1 MDEALKTRIKRG
13 KVFYDKYLTGKVIDI
28 GAGEDLVTTNAERFD
43 IEDGD
48 ANFITRYRSTES
60 YDTVHSSHCLEHMFN
75 PDQAIKEWW
84 ALIKPGGHLVIVVPD
99 EDLYEQ
105 GIWPSIFNN
114 DHKSTFRLHDNK
126 SWSPVSYNIKDLIS
140 ALPDSTIISIDLHN
154 DFYNY
159 SLLSKYPPKSHKNQF
174 FFLLKKLVRKIPLYG
189 KYLNIKIEDLLFKC
203 FKFPIDQTMRES
215 LAQIQVI
222 AIKSIK

>member
-174 FFLLKKLVRKIPLYG
+174 FFLLNKLVRNIPLYG
-189 KYLNIKIEDLLFKC
+189 KYLNIKIED
-203 FKFPIDQTMRES
+203 
-215 LAQIQVI
+215 
-222 AIKSIK
+222 